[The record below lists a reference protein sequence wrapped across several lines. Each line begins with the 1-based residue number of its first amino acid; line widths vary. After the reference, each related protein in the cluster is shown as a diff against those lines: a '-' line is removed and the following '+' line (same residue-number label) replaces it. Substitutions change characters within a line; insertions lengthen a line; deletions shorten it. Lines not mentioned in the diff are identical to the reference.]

1 MSELT
6 LGQRIAQERKNL
18 GLSQEA
24 LGEKL
29 GVSRQAIS
37 KWESDG
43 AIPEIDKLI
52 ALSKLF
58 STDLNAL
65 LGVSA
70 PPEPPAEPKPT
81 VPKTRP
87 RPTFLLWLLPVV
99 VCLFFLW
106 QIVCL
111 YNLIESV
118 QIDNLQLHAEIYS
131 LRASVDALAV
141 QEEQVPQPGT
151 LLSNYDFD
159 LDLYETEPKLTV
171 TFTGMPYTWQTGDC
185 ATLCISGSGIEPKQ
199 IPCQWDGAFLT
210 AALVL
215 DITDGYELCLAI
227 DHADGSRQLQVLN
240 HSALNNLKTAFSM
253 VLYGNVRG
261 TPQYRED
268 SNTLELPEIYIEY
281 TRSEDYVDTPVIWQ
295 EISLILCLDGEEIA
309 RDVQFDAAVIHDSTA
324 TGHSGS
330 MLRSGSSFPL
340 ASAIPQPGQE
350 ISLLLYA
357 RQSNGIEATFPMER
371 WILTAEGTLDPQ

>member
-6 LGQRIAQERKNL
+6 LGQRIAQERKKL

-58 STDLNAL
+58 STDLNGL
-65 LGVSA
+65 LGVAA
-70 PPEPPAEPKPT
+70 PPEPSTEPKPT
-81 VPKTRP
+81 APKP
-87 RPTFLLWLLPVV
+87 RPMSAILLWLIPVA

-111 YNLIESV
+111 YNLNESV
-118 QIDNLQLHAEIYS
+118 QIDNARLHAEISS
-131 LRASVDALAV
+131 LRASVDALAA
-141 QEEQVPQPGT
+141 QEETAIQPGT
-151 LLSNYDFD
+151 LLSDHSFD

-171 TFTGMPYTWQTGDC
+171 TFTGVPYTWQTGDS
-185 ATLCISGSGIEPKQ
+185 AALCISGSGIEPKQ

-215 DITDGYELCLAI
+215 DIADGYELCLAI
-227 DHADGSRQLQVLN
+227 DHADGSRQLQILP
-240 HSALNNLKTAFSM
+240 HSVLNNLKTAFSM
-253 VLYGNVRG
+253 VLYGNVHG
-261 TPQYRED
+261 TPQYKAKT
-268 SNTLELPEIYIEY
+268 NALAFPEIYIKY
-281 TRSEDYVDTPVIWQ
+281 ARSEDYADTPVIWQ
-295 EISLILCLDGEEIA
+295 EISLILCLDGVEIA
-309 RDVQFDAAVIHDSTA
+309 RDVQFDAAILRDSTA
-324 TGHSGS
+324 TGNSGS
-330 MLRSGSSFPL
+330 MLRSGTDFSL

-350 ISLLLYA
+350 ISLRLYA
-357 RQSNGIEATFPMER
+357 RQSNGIEATFPMGS
-371 WILTAEGTLDPQ
+371 WLMTAEGALDPQ